1 MADRTVALI
10 LATSTG
16 GVGTHVHSL
25 AAGLVADG
33 WSVRVCGPAATN
45 KLFRFSDVGAS
56 FHDVQ
61 IGGSP
66 ADLAAVR
73 PLQRSISGSAV
84 VHAHGTRA
92 GAIAALARVRPLV
105 VTWHNFPVEP
115 VGPRRVLAAVAER
128 LTARRATVSLAASD
142 DLAVHV
148 RELGGRDVRDGPI
161 ATTLGSPQRSA
172 VEVRAELGLGPTQQ
186 LALCISRLHSQK
198 GLDVLIAAAS
208 RWAAEDVMVCVAGDG
223 PLRARLERQIAETGA
238 PVRLLGRRDDTAD
251 LLAAADLVLL
261 ASRWEAR
268 ALAAQEALLA
278 GRALVATAVGGLP
291 KLLGDGALLVPADDV
306 DALDGAVRKLLAD
319 PALRASLAAR
329 GAAVAARWPTVGQTV
344 AQVSAVYTELIGSK

>member
-1 MADRTVALI
+1 MANRRVSLI

-16 GVGTHVHSL
+16 GVGTHVRAL

-33 WSVRVCGPAATN
+33 WSVQVCGPAATN
-45 KLFRFSDVGAS
+45 ELFRFSDVGAS
-56 FHDVQ
+56 FYDVQ

-66 ADLAAVR
+66 TDLATVR
-73 PLQRSISGSAV
+73 QLQRSIRGSAV

-105 VTWHNFPVEP
+105 VTWHNFPAEAA
-115 VGPRRVLAAVAER
+115 GPRRVLAAVAER
-128 LTARRATVSLAASD
+128 LTARCATVSLAASD
-142 DLAVHV
+142 DLAFHV

-161 ATTLGSPQRSA
+161 ATSLGSPQRTA
-172 VEVRAELGLGPTQQ
+172 AEVRTELGLEPTQQ
-186 LALCISRLHSQK
+186 LVLCISRLHPQK
-198 GLDVLIAAAS
+198 GLDVLIAAAG
-208 RWAAEDVMVCVAGDG
+208 RWAAKDVMVCVAGAG
-223 PLRARLERQIAETGA
+223 PLRAQLENQIADTGA
-238 PVRLLGRRDDTAD
+238 PVRLLGRREDTAD

-261 ASRWEAR
+261 TSRWEAR
-268 ALAAQEALLA
+268 ALAAQEALMA

-291 KLLGDGALLVPADDV
+291 KLLGDGAVLVAADDV

-329 GAAVAARWPTVGQTV
+329 GATVAARWPTVGQTV
-344 AQVSAVYTELIGSK
+344 AQVGAVYTELIGGE